1 MRRDTRSALLD
12 VAQERFAIDG
22 FAGTSVRDL
31 ATAVGIKE
39 SSVYNHFSSKQ
50 AVLDAV
56 LARIDERLMAVAR
69 RFGVPLGDPQNA
81 VPVYEMITLE
91 QLGAAAAGF
100 LDVWLHDP
108 GIVAARRVLTLEQ
121 YRTPEAARLLR
132 ELTVE
137 RPLAFQAAVFA
148 ELIRKG
154 KFRPAD
160 PEALALAFWG
170 PILAILVAAEE
181 PGREPEAQRLLDLH
195 LEHFRR
201 THSVG
206 AGRARGRRRP

>member
-1 MRRDTRSALLD
+1 MRRDTRTALLD

-31 ATAVGIKE
+31 AAAVGIKE
-39 SSVYNHFSSKQ
+39 SSVYNHFSSKK

-56 LARIDERLMAVAR
+56 LARIDERLAVVAR
-69 RFGVPLGDPQNA
+69 RFGVPLGDPKDA
-81 VPVYEMITLE
+81 VPVYETITLE

-100 LDVWLHDP
+100 LDAWLHDP

-154 KFRPAD
+154 TFCPAD

-170 PILAILVAAEE
+170 PILAILAAAEE
-181 PGREPEAQRLLDLH
+181 PGSEPEAQRLLDLH

-201 THSVG
+201 THVVG
-206 AGRARGRRRP
+206 SNRVGKNP

>member
-1 MRRDTRSALLD
+1 MSRDTRSALLD
-12 VAQERFAIDG
+12 AAQERFAIDG

-31 ATAVGIKE
+31 AAAVGIKE
-39 SSVYNHFSSKQ
+39 SSVYNHFGSKQ

-56 LARIDERLMAVAR
+56 LARIDERLAAVAR
-69 RFGVPLGDPQNA
+69 RFGVPIGDARDAAPIYQR
-81 VPVYEMITLE
+81 ITLDR
-91 QLGAAAAGF
+91 LGSAAIGF

-108 GIVAARRVLTLEQ
+108 GLVAARRVLILEQ

-154 KFRPAD
+154 EFRPAD
-160 PEALALAFWG
+160 PEVLALAFWG
-170 PILAILVAAEE
+170 PILAILAAAEE
-181 PGREPEAQRLLDLH
+181 PGREPEAERLLRTH
-195 LEHFRR
+195 LEHFRN
-201 THSVG
+201 TYSAG
-206 AGRARGRRRP
+206 ADRGEEDA